1 MPLQSLI
8 LRLKEALTITF
19 IVVLSLNIIL
29 KTTRLIDNETAKKVI
44 ANTNFIIN
52 RQTKPMTNNVLEI
65 TADVFN
71 ILELICTHPF
81 YLNNLHNHNN
91 T

>member
-1 MPLQSLI
+1 MKQQ
-8 LRLKEALTITF
+8 
-19 IVVLSLNIIL
+19 
-29 KTTRLIDNETAKKVI
+29 KVI

-71 ILELICTHPF
+71 SRINMHSPF
-81 YLNNLHNHNN
+81 LFK
-91 T
+91 

>member
-1 MPLQSLI
+1 MPLTI
-8 LRLKEALTITF
+8 ANITIKKEALTITF

-65 TADVFN
+65 TVTF
-71 ILELICTHPF
+71 LTF
-81 YLNNLHNHNN
+81 
-91 T
+91 